1 MISLAAET
9 GSGSG
14 VFLLIWSI
22 VALLMGGA
30 LATKR
35 WSARFKSLIVGGLAG
50 NPVSQQRAV
59 RNPVGF
65 LRLIGGFFVVA
76 GAVALP
82 IAVVLIV
89 RG

>member
-1 MISLAAET
+1 M
-9 GSGSG
+9 
-14 VFLLIWSI
+14 FLLVWSI
-22 VALLMGGA
+22 IALLMGGA
-30 LATKR
+30 LVTKR
-35 WSARFKSLIVGGLAG
+35 WSARFKSLIAGGLAG
-50 NPVSQQRAV
+50 SPESQQRAV
-59 RNPVGF
+59 RTPESF